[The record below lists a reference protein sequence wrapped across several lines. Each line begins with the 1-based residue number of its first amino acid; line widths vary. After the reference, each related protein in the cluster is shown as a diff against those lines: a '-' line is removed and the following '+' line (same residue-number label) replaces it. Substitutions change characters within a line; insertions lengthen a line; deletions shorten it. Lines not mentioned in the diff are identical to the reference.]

1 VTARLAAAALSAC
14 LFLQAESVGAAEQA
28 PGASKELRV
37 APSQKPTAETQTNEM
52 IRHLA
57 STWFKSEWR
66 AYREAFVSPDG
77 RVIDN
82 GNAGVSHS
90 EGQGYGLLLAA
101 FADDRDH
108 FELIWNW
115 TDKHLKVRWDNLLAW
130 RWNPADRTIDKNNA
144 TDGDMLVAWA
154 LAEGAKRF
162 NRPDYAVVARSI
174 AEAIGAHAIAKND
187 DRIYLLPAV
196 EGFDAKAQP
205 DGPVVN
211 LSYWVFPAFSTL
223 QELAPEYDWAGLKLS
238 GLKILGESRFGPL
251 RLPTDWQSLKETIPH
266 PAQKFPA
273 EFGYNAIR
281 LPLYLLWSGEAEALR
296 AAQRFDGL
304 WSGKSDVGPFVVSV
318 SSGDANQSLDGAGY
332 KIVLSLARC
341 VTLGREIDPDLTKT
355 RDHLYYPATLRML
368 SLAVIQERFPQCL

>member
-1 VTARLAAAALSAC
+1 VIAKLIAAALSTC
-14 LFLQAESVGAAEQA
+14 VLLLTESGVAAEQA
-28 PGASKELRV
+28 PGAGREQHT
-37 APSQKPTAETQTNEM
+37 AFNQKTVGDTQTNEL
-52 IRHLA
+52 IRRLA
-57 STWFKSEWR
+57 SAWFKSEWR
-66 AYREAFVSPDG
+66 AYLDAFVSSDG

-115 TDKHLKVRWDNLLAW
+115 TDKHLKVRSDNLLAW
-130 RWNPADRTIDKNNA
+130 RWTPADKVVDKNNA
-144 TDGDMLVAWA
+144 TDGDILVAWA

-162 NRPDYAVVARSI
+162 NRPDYAVVAKSI

-187 DRIYLLPAV
+187 DRIYLQPGA
-196 EGFDAKAQP
+196 EGFDTKAQP

-223 QELAPEYDWAGLKLS
+223 QELAPGYDWAGLKQS
-238 GLKILGESRFGPL
+238 GLKILDESRFGPL

-281 LPLYLLWSGEAEALR
+281 LPLYLVWSGDADALR
-296 AAQRFDGL
+296 AARRFDGL
-304 WSGKSDVGPFVVSV
+304 WSGQSDVGPFVVSV
-318 SSGDANQSLDGAGY
+318 SSGAANESLDGAGY
-332 KIVLSLARC
+332 KLVLSLARC